1 MLPGYD
7 TIAEEAAKLAEVLP
21 SSVLA
26 SLADAIAAC
35 DPADWQSART
45 AVLSTIPH
53 ARYRSVAGCYLDCWH
68 TRAAEV
74 PPAVA
79 AMAVLA
85 AAAVV
90 HERRA
95 TQSIELV
102 WTGPDAG
109 IIPVRRTEQA
119 LLQVIESATE
129 RLTIVSYAVYRIPH
143 VRDALAEAVSRG
155 CQVRA
160 ILEGQ
165 DHAES
170 EIARR
175 SLAAL
180 GAKVADRVGI
190 FVWPAGQRLTDGN
203 GKPGVMHVKAAV
215 ADGHLLFLSS
225 ANLTE
230 HAFTV
235 NMELGVLVRS
245 GDLPGQVESQIDRL
259 IENGVLVPV

>member
-1 MLPGYD
+1 V
-7 TIAEEAAKLAEVLP
+7 AA
-21 SSVLA
+21 
-26 SLADAIAAC
+26 
-35 DPADWQSART
+35 
-45 AVLSTIPH
+45 
-53 ARYRSVAGCYLDCWH
+53 GYLDCWH
-68 TRAAEV
+68 VHAAEV
-74 PPAVA
+74 PPAIA
-79 AMAVLA
+79 SMAVLA

-90 HERRA
+90 HERLA
-95 TQSIELV
+95 TQSVELA

-119 LLQVIESATE
+119 LLQVMEAACE
-129 RLTIVSYAVYRIPH
+129 RLTIVSYAAYRIP
-143 VRDALAEAVSRG
+143 RIREALVEAVDRG
-155 CQVRA
+155 CSVRA

-180 GAKVADRVGI
+180 GTEVASRVWI
-190 FVWPAGQRLTDGN
+190 YVWPAGQRLTDGN

-215 ADGHLLFLSS
+215 ADGNLLFLSS

-235 NMELGVLVRS
+235 NMELGVLFR
-245 GDLPGQVESQIDRL
+245 GGELPGQVERHIDRL
-259 IENGVLVPV
+259 IENGVLASA